1 MTGVTRDDGTEGG
14 EEGNREKGEERGRRK
29 RRGRRRKIVANGTG
43 RDDIEGS
50 RRGPRR
56 PKKTSISKA
65 IKSIAILCSR
75 FLRSKMLKEYQQ

>member
-1 MTGVTRDDGTEGG
+1 MTGQKEEKKATEKEEKKGG
-14 EEGNREKGEERGRRK
+14 GGKEEVDEGKLLR
-29 RRGRRRKIVANGTG
+29 TG
-43 RDDIEGS
+43 QDNDIEGS

-75 FLRSKMLKEYQQ
+75 FLRSNMLKEYQQ